1 MGKTAI
7 EWTDETW
14 NPVTGCTK
22 GPAVTEADALVAAW
36 AAAAA
41 PPPAL
46 TVSEWAEAERFLP
59 ESSGARGGRWHNA
72 TTPYL
77 VGIMD
82 AVHDVGTRII
92 AVTKGAQIGCSEALH
107 NVIGYFV
114 EHAPCPILAVQ
125 PTAQVAEEWSKD
137 RLADMIRSTPAL
149 RAVVRDKRAP
159 RGSHES
165 ESTLS
170 LKVFPGGFLA
180 LGGANTPNTF
190 ARRAVR
196 LAIGDDVDR
205 FPPVVGDEGDPVD
218 LLEKRTTTFY
228 DSLVMFVSTPT
239 LKGGRIDTLFA
250 RSDQRRYVVACPHC
264 GREDWITWNDPNHFR
279 VTFEGDDPAT
289 ARLACP
295 DAEHGGC
302 GALMTEPERRQMIAA
317 AAQRKDK
324 GWRPTATPK
333 QAGLVGFHV
342 PGLVSTLG
350 ITLEGLVGEWLA
362 ARGKGKESLKVFI
375 NTRLAEGW
383 EDRTARQSPDPLY
396 ARRESYGEGIEVPAA
411 AAALTAGVDVQE
423 NRFELLVT
431 AWGPA
436 EERWVVERR
445 EIPGR
450 PERDAAVWPALL
462 QALGRKYRHAS
473 GHQLPIHATCIDSG
487 YATEQVYSFVLAH
500 QARRIYATKGIA
512 GRGGEPI
519 VGKATEKRHGKS
531 PLPVRLWPINVDDA
545 KANVYGSLALAAP
558 GPGYIHFPLDVDEE
572 FFAQLCAEHKE
583 TRYNAAGVATHVV
596 WVQDRERNEVL
607 DMSVLC
613 LAAYRLLKPN
623 ILQMLEVLATTPV
636 PGMAA
641 PARASSP
648 VPGPARPPDAGRR
661 VSHSSYLGR

>member
-114 EHAPCPILAVQ
+114 EHAPCPILVVQ

-436 EERWVVERR
+436 EERWVVERW

-450 PERDAAVWPALL
+450 PERDATVWPALL